1 MPDFSPDKMR
11 EAHKKAMERMLHDA
25 KFASGQKQAQRN
37 DKNRRDFAEKRDA
50 EKPVFLRPNDLA
62 GEYDFSKTLLTTIG
76 GKLRPITK
84 DDIKAFA
91 HNVEVAKDKYKK
103 GITPQQVID
112 WSLAIDRERT
122 NKQIHLCAPFS
133 RKAGVQ
139 RFITNASEGSPDK
152 RHYVTVEFN
161 NFAALVTAPRKVG
174 AKLSREQLA
183 NGTIKF
189 DCDCGRH
196 TFWFRYLATIGKY
209 ASGRL
214 ESGFPKVRNP
224 NLQGV
229 ACKHVLRV
237 MQFIT
242 SPSGVQYMRT
252 QVDKDR
258 NAQLGQTLKE
268 TEAQIKQRLAGQVE
282 VSHHKKQKVTTQ
294 DEREQT
300 PAYQRQKAR
309 ADERAVKKAQAQAA
323 KDAARKQAEDAAKM
337 AEDSVLD
344 SIKQKLSVMEKSGLF
359 SPEELAVLQRKLK

>member
-1 MPDFSPDKMR
+1 MPSFSPDKMR

-25 KFASGQKQAQRN
+25 KFASGQKNQQR
-37 DKNRRDFAEKRDA
+37 DDRTRRDNAEIRDA
-50 EKPVFLRPNDLA
+50 TKPVFLRPNDLA
-62 GEYDFSKTLLTTIG
+62 GEYDFSKTLMTTIG
-76 GKLRPITK
+76 GQPRPITNE
-84 DDIKAFA
+84 DIKAFA
-91 HNVEVAKDKYKK
+91 HNVEVAKAKYKS
-103 GITPQQVID
+103 GITPKQVID
-112 WSLAIDRERT
+112 WSLQVDRDLA
-122 NKQIHLCAPFS
+122 NKQIPLCAPFS

-139 RFITNASEGSPDK
+139 RFITNASAGSPDK

-161 NFAALVTAPRKVG
+161 NFSALVTAPRKVG
-174 AKLSREQLA
+174 AAITREQLA

-196 TFWFRYLATIGKY
+196 TYWFRYLATIGKY
-209 ASGRL
+209 ALGRL
-214 ESGFPKVRNP
+214 ESGFPKIRNP

-237 MQFIT
+237 MQFII
-242 SPSGVQYMRT
+242 SPSGVQYMRS

-258 NAQLGQTLKE
+258 RTQLGQTLKE

-282 VSHHKKQKVTTQ
+282 VSHHKKQQVITQ

-309 ADERAVKKAQAQAA
+309 AEERARQKAQAQASR
-323 KDAARKQAEDAAKM
+323 DAARKQAEDAAKM
-337 AEDSVLD
+337 AENAVLD
-344 SIKQKLSVMEKSGLF
+344 SIKQKLSAMEKSGLF

>member
-25 KFASGQKQAQRN
+25 KFASGQKNQQR
-37 DKNRRDFAEKRDA
+37 DDRTRRDEAEKRDA
-50 EKPVFLRPNDLA
+50 EKPVFLRPSDLA
-62 GEYDFSKTLLTTIG
+62 GETNFSETLMTTLG
-76 GKLRPITK
+76 GKLRTITT

-91 HNVEVAKDKYKK
+91 HNVEVVKTKYKS
-103 GITPQQVID
+103 GITPQQVIN
-112 WSLAIDRERT
+112 WSLSDDRELA

-139 RFITNASEGSPDK
+139 RFITNASAGSPSK

-174 AKLSREQLA
+174 AAITREQLA

-189 DCDCGRH
+189 DCDCGKH
-196 TFWFRYLATIGKY
+196 NFWFRYLATIGQY
-209 ASGRL
+209 AHGRL
-214 ESGFPKVRNP
+214 ESGFPKIRNP

-237 MQFIT
+237 MQFII
-242 SPSGVQYMRT
+242 SPSGVQYMRS

-258 NAQLGQTLKE
+258 RTQLGQTLKE
-268 TEAQIKQRLAGQVE
+268 TEAQIKQRLAGQAE
-282 VSHHKKQKVTTQ
+282 ISHHKKQQVITQ

-309 ADERAVKKAQAQAA
+309 ADERANKKIQQQAI
-323 KDAARKQAEDAAKM
+323 KDAAKKAKEQAAQMAEDA
-337 AEDSVLD
+337 VLD
-344 SIKQKLSVMEKSGLF
+344 SIKQKLSVMEKSGEF
-359 SPEELAVLQRKLK
+359 SPEELAVLKRKLK